1 MVSDNVRLIPMESI
15 NVPVLIIAGSKDQ
28 YVSPALC
35 KEAFAMLSNR
45 DKSQLVIIDGG
56 GHAMVMERPYYKKF
70 RENVLRFLQAN

>member
-1 MVSDNVRLIPMESI
+1 
-15 NVPVLIIAGSKDQ
+15 
-28 YVSPALC
+28 
-35 KEAFAMLSNR
+35 MLSNR